1 MNRMETLWSVLGA
14 LAILTTGN
22 TFAAHHEHGAEGSL
36 AASRITDII
45 TTSVGKVQGS
55 SSDVQRTVVRI
66 FKGIPYGAPPVGD
79 LRWKAPRPP
88 AAWEG
93 VRNATQWASR
103 CPQRTSLIGTGGMS
117 EDCLH
122 LNVSTPAKSTADRLP
137 VMVFFHGGG
146 LTIGSANS
154 DTYNHD
160 GLPRH
165 GIVLVTVNS
174 RLGPIGYMAHP
185 ALTRE
190 SEHGASGNYGT
201 LDLIASL
208 EWVQANIEAFGGDPD
223 NVLIFGESGG
233 GTKTLSVMSSP
244 LSAGLFHKAI
254 VQSGSGLVAPGRST
268 TLENAEERG
277 ERIAAKLGLQ
287 DEDDVLAALR
297 SASWEDL
304 IVAASDREVGFR
316 TNVTVDGWVLP
327 ESVDTTFVQGE
338 QYGVPLI
345 VGANAGERSLRTSVP
360 MLGNVH
366 SATGSS
372 STYLYSFSHV
382 PTGWRNE
389 PCVAFH
395 GIEIPY
401 VFGYI
406 PEGLLSPTILFLSR
420 GGGCTSDDPGTDGL
434 DDEVAEWTLQMWA
447 QFARTGDPSV
457 QGLIEWP
464 AYTEDNGTFLDIG
477 GSLEVKT
484 GIENSYVQP
493 PGRDG

>member
-1 MNRMETLWSVLGA
+1 MNRIKTLWSVLGA
-14 LAILTTGN
+14 LAILITGSA
-22 TFAAHHEHGAEGSL
+22 FAAHHENSAEGSL
-36 AASRITDII
+36 AASGITDVI

-55 SSDVQRTVVRI
+55 SSEVQQTVVRI

-79 LRWKAPRPP
+79 LRWKAPQPP
-88 AAWEG
+88 TPWEG

-103 CPQRTSLIGTGGMS
+103 CPQRTSLLGTGGMS

-122 LNVSTPAKSTADRLP
+122 LNISTPAKSTADRLP

-146 LTIGSANS
+146 LTIGSANL

-208 EWVQANIEAFGGDPD
+208 EWVQDNIGAFGGDPD

-268 TLENAEERG
+268 TLDNAEKHG

-287 DEDDVLAALR
+287 DDDALAALR
-297 SASWEDL
+297 TTSWEDL

-316 TNVTVDGWVLP
+316 TNVTIDGWVLP
-327 ESVDTTFVQGE
+327 ESVDVTFAQGK
-338 QYGVPLI
+338 QHGVPLI
-345 VGANAGERSLRTSVP
+345 VGSNAGERSLQTSVP

-372 STYLYSFSHV
+372 STFLYSFSHV

-401 VFGYI
+401 VFGDI
-406 PEGLLSPTILFLSR
+406 PKGLLSPTILFLSR
-420 GGGCTSDDPGTDGL
+420 GGGCTSDDPGTDEL
-434 DDEVAEWTLQMWA
+434 DDEVTEWTLQMWS
-447 QFARTGDPSV
+447 QFARTGNPSV

-477 GSLEVKT
+477 GALEVET

>member
-1 MNRMETLWSVLGA
+1 MNRIKTLWSVLGA
-14 LAILTTGN
+14 LAILITGSA
-22 TFAAHHEHGAEGSL
+22 FAAHHENSAEGSL
-36 AASRITDII
+36 AASGITDVI

-55 SSDVQRTVVRI
+55 SSEVQQTVVRI

-79 LRWKAPRPP
+79 LRWKAPQPP
-88 AAWEG
+88 TPWEG
-93 VRNATQWASR
+93 VRNTTQWASR
-103 CPQRTSLIGTGGMS
+103 CPQRTSLLGTGGMS

-122 LNVSTPAKSTADRLP
+122 LNISTPAKSTADRLP

-146 LTIGSANS
+146 LTIGSANL

-208 EWVQANIEAFGGDPD
+208 EWVQDNIEAFGGDPD

-268 TLENAEERG
+268 TLDNAEKHG

-287 DEDDVLAALR
+287 DDDALAALR
-297 SASWEDL
+297 TTSWEDL

-316 TNVTVDGWVLP
+316 TNVTIDGWVLP
-327 ESVDTTFVQGE
+327 ESVDVTFAQGK
-338 QYGVPLI
+338 QHGVPLI
-345 VGANAGERSLRTSVP
+345 VGSNAGERSLQTSVP

-372 STYLYSFSHV
+372 STFLYSFSHV

-401 VFGYI
+401 VFGDI
-406 PEGLLSPTILFLSR
+406 PKGLLSPTILFLSR
-420 GGGCTSDDPGTDGL
+420 GGGCTSDDPGTDEL
-434 DDEVAEWTLQMWA
+434 DDEVTEWTLQMWS
-447 QFARTGDPSV
+447 QFARTGNPSV

-477 GSLEVKT
+477 GALEVET

>member
-1 MNRMETLWSVLGA
+1 MNRIKTLWSVLGA
-14 LAILTTGN
+14 LAILITGSA
-22 TFAAHHEHGAEGSL
+22 FAAHHENSAEGSL
-36 AASRITDII
+36 AASGITDVI

-55 SSDVQRTVVRI
+55 SSEVQQTVVRI
-66 FKGIPYGAPPVGD
+66 FKGIPYGAPPVGA
-79 LRWKAPRPP
+79 LRWKAPQPP
-88 AAWEG
+88 TPWEG

-103 CPQRTSLIGTGGMS
+103 CPQRTSLLGTGGMS

-122 LNVSTPAKSTADRLP
+122 LNISTPAKSTADRLP

-146 LTIGSANS
+146 LTIGSANL

-208 EWVQANIEAFGGDPD
+208 EWVQDNIGAFGGDPD

-268 TLENAEERG
+268 TLDNAEKHG

-287 DEDDVLAALR
+287 DDDALAALR
-297 SASWEDL
+297 TTSWEDL

-316 TNVTVDGWVLP
+316 TNVTIDGWVLP
-327 ESVDTTFVQGE
+327 ESVDVTFAQGK
-338 QYGVPLI
+338 QHGVPLI
-345 VGANAGERSLRTSVP
+345 VGSNAGERSLQTSVP

-372 STYLYSFSHV
+372 STFLYSFSHV

-401 VFGYI
+401 VFGDI
-406 PEGLLSPTILFLSR
+406 PKGLLSPTILFLSR
-420 GGGCTSDDPGTDGL
+420 GGGCTSDDPGTDEL
-434 DDEVAEWTLQMWA
+434 DDEVTEWTLQMWS
-447 QFARTGDPSV
+447 QFARTGNPSV

-477 GSLEVKT
+477 GALEVET

>member
-1 MNRMETLWSVLGA
+1 MNRIKTLWSVLGA
-14 LAILTTGN
+14 LAILITGSA
-22 TFAAHHEHGAEGSL
+22 FAAHHENSAEGSL
-36 AASRITDII
+36 AASGITDVI

-55 SSDVQRTVVRI
+55 SSEVQQTVVRI
-66 FKGIPYGAPPVGD
+66 FKGIPYGAPPVGA
-79 LRWKAPRPP
+79 LRWKAPQPP
-88 AAWEG
+88 TPWEG

-103 CPQRTSLIGTGGMS
+103 CPQRTSLLGTGGMS

-122 LNVSTPAKSTADRLP
+122 LNISTPAKSTADRLP

-146 LTIGSANS
+146 LTIGSANL

-208 EWVQANIEAFGGDPD
+208 EWVQDNIEAFGGDPD

-268 TLENAEERG
+268 TLDNAEKHG

-287 DEDDVLAALR
+287 DDDALAALR
-297 SASWEDL
+297 TTSWEDL

-316 TNVTVDGWVLP
+316 TNVTIDGWVLP
-327 ESVDTTFVQGE
+327 ESVDVTFAQGK
-338 QYGVPLI
+338 QHGVPLI
-345 VGANAGERSLRTSVP
+345 VGSNAGERSLQTSVP

-372 STYLYSFSHV
+372 STFLYSFSHV

-401 VFGYI
+401 VFGDI
-406 PEGLLSPTILFLSR
+406 PKGLLSPTILFLSR
-420 GGGCTSDDPGTDGL
+420 GGGCTSDDPGTDEL
-434 DDEVAEWTLQMWA
+434 DDEVTEWTLQMWS
-447 QFARTGDPSV
+447 QFARTGNPSV

-477 GSLEVKT
+477 GALEVET

>member
-1 MNRMETLWSVLGA
+1 MNQMKTVWSVLGA
-14 LAILTTGN
+14 LTILTTGS
-22 TFAAHHEHGAEGSL
+22 TFAAHHEHGTEDSL
-36 AASRITDII
+36 AASGITDVI
-45 TTSVGKVQGS
+45 TTNVGKVQGS
-55 SSDVQRTVVRI
+55 SSDLQRTVVRI

-79 LRWKAPRPP
+79 LRWKAPRSP

-93 VRNATQWASR
+93 VRKATQWASR

-160 GLPRH
+160 GLPQH

-185 ALTRE
+185 ELTRE

-208 EWVQANIEAFGGDPD
+208 EGVQANIEAFGGDPD

-268 TLENAEERG
+268 TLDNAEKHG

-287 DEDDVLAALR
+287 DDDALAALR
-297 SASWEDL
+297 TTSWEDL

-316 TNVTVDGWVLP
+316 TNVTIDGWVLP
-327 ESVDTTFVQGE
+327 ESVDVTFAQGK
-338 QYGVPLI
+338 QHGVPLI
-345 VGANAGERSLRTSVP
+345 VGSNAGERSLQTSVP

-372 STYLYSFSHV
+372 STFLYSFSHV

-401 VFGYI
+401 VFGDI
-406 PEGLLSPTILFLSR
+406 PKGLLSPTILFLSR
-420 GGGCTSDDPGTDGL
+420 GGGCTSDDPGTDEL
-434 DDEVAEWTLQMWA
+434 DDEVTEWTLQMWS
-447 QFARTGDPSV
+447 QFARTGNPSV

-477 GSLEVKT
+477 GALEVET

>member
-1 MNRMETLWSVLGA
+1 MNRLETLWSVLGA
-14 LAILTTGN
+14 LTILTTGS
-22 TFAAHHEHGAEGSL
+22 TFAAHHEHGTEDSL
-36 AASRITDII
+36 AASGITDII
-45 TTSVGKVQGS
+45 TTNVGKVEGS

-79 LRWKAPRPP
+79 LRWKAPQPP
-88 AAWEG
+88 TPWEG
-93 VRNATQWASR
+93 VRNTTQWASR
-103 CPQRTSLIGTGGMS
+103 CPQRTSLLGTGGMS

-122 LNVSTPAKSTADRLP
+122 LNISTPAKSTADRLP

-146 LTIGSANS
+146 LTIGSANL

-208 EWVQANIEAFGGDPD
+208 EWVQDNIEAFGGDPD

-268 TLENAEERG
+268 TLDNAEKHG
-277 ERIAAKLGLQ
+277 ERIAAKLGFQ
-287 DEDDVLAALR
+287 DDDALAALR
-297 SASWEDL
+297 TTSWEDL

-316 TNVTVDGWVLP
+316 TNVTIDGWVLP
-327 ESVDTTFVQGE
+327 ESVDVTFAQGK
-338 QYGVPLI
+338 QHGVPLI
-345 VGANAGERSLRTSVP
+345 VGSNAGERSLQTSVP

-372 STYLYSFSHV
+372 STFLYSFSHV

-401 VFGYI
+401 VFGDI
-406 PEGLLSPTILFLSR
+406 PKGLLSPTILFLSR
-420 GGGCTSDDPGTDGL
+420 GGGCTSDDPGTDEL
-434 DDEVAEWTLQMWA
+434 DDEVTEWTLQMWS
-447 QFARTGDPSV
+447 QFARTGNPSV

-477 GSLEVKT
+477 GALEVET

>member
-1 MNRMETLWSVLGA
+1 MNRIKTLWSVLGA
-14 LAILTTGN
+14 LAILITGSA
-22 TFAAHHEHGAEGSL
+22 FAAHHENSAEGSL
-36 AASRITDII
+36 AASGITDII

-55 SSDVQRTVVRI
+55 SSEVQQTVVRI

-79 LRWKAPRPP
+79 LRWKAPQPP
-88 AAWEG
+88 TPWEG
-93 VRNATQWASR
+93 VRNTTQWASR
-103 CPQRTSLIGTGGMS
+103 CPQRTSLLGTGGMS

-122 LNVSTPAKSTADRLP
+122 LNISTPAKSTADRLP

-146 LTIGSANS
+146 LTIGSANL

-208 EWVQANIEAFGGDPD
+208 EWVQDNIEAFGGDPD

-268 TLENAEERG
+268 TLDNAEKHG

-287 DEDDVLAALR
+287 DDDALAALR
-297 SASWEDL
+297 TTSWEDL

-316 TNVTVDGWVLP
+316 TNVTIDGWVLP
-327 ESVDTTFVQGE
+327 ESVDVTFAQGK
-338 QYGVPLI
+338 QHGVPLI
-345 VGANAGERSLRTSVP
+345 VGSNAGERSLQTSVP

-366 SATGSS
+366 SATGSP
-372 STYLYSFSHV
+372 STFLYSFSHV

-401 VFGYI
+401 VFGDI
-406 PEGLLSPTILFLSR
+406 PKGLLSPTILFLSR
-420 GGGCTSDDPGTDGL
+420 GGGCMSDDPGTDEL
-434 DDEVAEWTLQMWA
+434 DDEVTEWTLQMWS
-447 QFARTGDPSV
+447 QFARTGNPSV

-477 GSLEVKT
+477 GALEVET

>member
-1 MNRMETLWSVLGA
+1 MTRIKTVWSALGA
-14 LAILTTGN
+14 LAILITGS
-22 TFAAHHEHGAEGSL
+22 TFAAHHEDSAEGSL
-36 AASRITDII
+36 AASGITDVI

-55 SSDVQRTVVRI
+55 SSEVQQTVVRI
-66 FKGIPYGAPPVGD
+66 FKGIPYGAPPVGA
-79 LRWKAPRPP
+79 LRWKAPQPP
-88 AAWEG
+88 TPWEG

-103 CPQRTSLIGTGGMS
+103 CPQRTSLLGTGGMS

-122 LNVSTPAKSTADRLP
+122 LNISTPAKSTADRLP

-146 LTIGSANS
+146 LTIGSANL

-208 EWVQANIEAFGGDPD
+208 EWVQDNIGAFGGDPD

-268 TLENAEERG
+268 TLDNAEKHG

-287 DEDDVLAALR
+287 DDDALAALR
-297 SASWEDL
+297 TTSWEDL

-316 TNVTVDGWVLP
+316 TNVTIDGWVLP
-327 ESVDTTFVQGE
+327 ESVDVTFAQGK
-338 QYGVPLI
+338 QHGVPLI
-345 VGANAGERSLRTSVP
+345 VGSNAGERSLQTSVP

-372 STYLYSFSHV
+372 STFLYSFSHV

-401 VFGYI
+401 VFGDI
-406 PEGLLSPTILFLSR
+406 PKGLLSPTILFLSR
-420 GGGCTSDDPGTDGL
+420 GGGCTSDDPGTDEL
-434 DDEVAEWTLQMWA
+434 DDEVTEWTLQMWS
-447 QFARTGDPSV
+447 QFARTGNPSV

-477 GSLEVKT
+477 GALEVET

>member
-1 MNRMETLWSVLGA
+1 MTRIKTVWSALGA
-14 LAILTTGN
+14 LAILITGS
-22 TFAAHHEHGAEGSL
+22 TFAAHHEDSAEGSL
-36 AASRITDII
+36 AASGITDVI

-55 SSDVQRTVVRI
+55 SSEVQQTVVRI
-66 FKGIPYGAPPVGD
+66 FKGIPYGAPPVGA
-79 LRWKAPRPP
+79 LRWKAPQPP
-88 AAWEG
+88 TPWEG

-103 CPQRTSLIGTGGMS
+103 CPQRTSLLGTGGMS

-122 LNVSTPAKSTADRLP
+122 LNISTPAKSTADRLP

-146 LTIGSANS
+146 LTIGSANL

-208 EWVQANIEAFGGDPD
+208 EWVQDNIEAFGGDPD

-268 TLENAEERG
+268 TLDNAEKHG

-287 DEDDVLAALR
+287 DDDALAALR
-297 SASWEDL
+297 TTSWEDL

-316 TNVTVDGWVLP
+316 TNVTIDGWVLP
-327 ESVDTTFVQGE
+327 ESVDVTFAQGK
-338 QYGVPLI
+338 QHGVPLI
-345 VGANAGERSLRTSVP
+345 VGSNAGERSLQTSVP

-372 STYLYSFSHV
+372 STFLYSFSHV

-401 VFGYI
+401 VFGDI
-406 PEGLLSPTILFLSR
+406 PKGLLSPTILFLSR
-420 GGGCTSDDPGTDGL
+420 GGGCTSDDPGTDEL
-434 DDEVAEWTLQMWA
+434 DDEVTEWTLQMWS
-447 QFARTGDPSV
+447 QFARTGNPSV

-477 GSLEVKT
+477 GALEVET

>member
-1 MNRMETLWSVLGA
+1 MNRIKTLWSVLGA
-14 LAILTTGN
+14 LAILITGSA
-22 TFAAHHEHGAEGSL
+22 FAAHHENSAEGSL
-36 AASRITDII
+36 AASGITDII

-55 SSDVQRTVVRI
+55 SSEVQQTVVRI
-66 FKGIPYGAPPVGD
+66 FKGIPYGAPPVGA
-79 LRWKAPRPP
+79 LRWKAPQPP
-88 AAWEG
+88 TPWEG

-103 CPQRTSLIGTGGMS
+103 CPQRTSLLGTGGMS

-122 LNVSTPAKSTADRLP
+122 LNISTPAKSTADRLP

-146 LTIGSANS
+146 LTIGSANL

-208 EWVQANIEAFGGDPD
+208 EWVQDNIGAFGGDPD

-268 TLENAEERG
+268 TLDNAEKHG

-287 DEDDVLAALR
+287 DDDALAALR
-297 SASWEDL
+297 TTSWEDL

-316 TNVTVDGWVLP
+316 TNVTIDGWVLP
-327 ESVDTTFVQGE
+327 ESVDVTFAQGK
-338 QYGVPLI
+338 QHGVPLI
-345 VGANAGERSLRTSVP
+345 VGSNAGERSLQTSVP

-372 STYLYSFSHV
+372 STFLYSFSHV

-401 VFGYI
+401 VFGDI
-406 PEGLLSPTILFLSR
+406 PKGLLSPTILFLSR
-420 GGGCTSDDPGTDGL
+420 GGGCTSDDPGTDEL
-434 DDEVAEWTLQMWA
+434 DDEVTEWTLQMWS
-447 QFARTGDPSV
+447 QFARTGNPSV

-477 GSLEVKT
+477 GALEVET